1 MNTEHYEKKPK
12 WLPLEMCFTNDVVP
26 LETPLTKA
34 PGPRVSPSYGSLKK
48 SAMPFPTLR
57 TRLAGLPRISR
68 DPTTQPGRDQR
79 EGVTETSN
87 TAISTFGKSDPF
99 SLQSI
104 FHTGIENVIR
114 SSGAESGK

>member
-1 MNTEHYEKKPK
+1 
-12 WLPLEMCFTNDVVP
+12 MCFTKDVVP

-48 SAMPFPTLR
+48 SAIPLPMLR

-79 EGVTETSN
+79 EAVTETLN
-87 TAISTFGKSDPF
+87 TALSTFGENDTF
-99 SLQSI
+99 SLQFI
-104 FHTGIENVIR
+104 FHTRIENVI
-114 SSGAESGK
+114 SAFGVKYGK